1 MKNTLI
7 MPFLLFIAF
16 ALSGTL
22 QAQDAKIKAVEFKSF
37 ERLPDQPKDA
47 DLILTKK
54 EIKEFDEKNRLTKL
68 EVHLANPIGELVKN
82 KIQKQ
87 EFQQNFRTTEVAT
100 FDEMGDPILNTKSYV
115 SNKSKL
121 TIKEE
126 FTDYLKAPNQKYTK
140 MFSYNSIGKPDKITL
155 TNKDSRKVGEEMYKY
170 NKDNEETF
178 YKKWEVFPD
187 GKKYMEIKK
196 TAYTQEGFLAS
207 SEKTVKDGKDL
218 YKDLITFQRNKVKE
232 HLKFKNGEQ
241 ISSFGGAKAGYDPSK
256 ARVLRE
262 FGGSNSSGSGGFG
275 GFGLW
280 TNEDEFDD
288 KGNKIKTT
296 QMAGEEITQIIT
308 YSYDKNS
315 NLTETKKVSFNEG
328 KETSTSKEVLE
339 YDRHN
344 NLLKKMLYQDEKLI
358 SKYTYDYTYF

>member
-1 MKNTLI
+1 

-22 QAQDAKIKAVEFKSF
+22 QAQDAKIKSVEFNSF
-37 ERLPDQPKDA
+37 ERLPEQPKDA

-54 EIKEFDEKNRLTKL
+54 EIKAYDEKKRLVKL

-82 KIQKQ
+82 QIRNQ
-87 EFQQNFRTTEVAT
+87 EWQQNFRTDEVAT
-100 FDEMGDPILNTKSYV
+100 FDEMGDPILKTKSYI
-115 SNKSKL
+115 SNKSRL

-126 FTDYLKAPNQKYTK
+126 FVDYFKAPGQQYTK
-140 MFSYNSIGKPDKITL
+140 MFSYTATGKPDKITL
-155 TNKDSRKVGEEMYKY
+155 TNNDSRKVGEEMYKY

-178 YKKWEVFPD
+178 YKKWEVYPD

-207 SEKTVKDGKDL
+207 SEKTVKDGKDT

-232 HLKFKNGEQ
+232 HLKYKNGEQ
-241 ISSFGGAKAGYDPSK
+241 ISSFGGAKAGYKPGE
-256 ARVLRE
+256 ARVLME
-262 FGGSNSSGSGGFG
+262 FGNGGNGGGGGFG

-296 QMAGEEITQIIT
+296 QLAGEEITQVIT
-308 YSYDKNS
+308 YSYDKKS
-315 NLTETKKVSFNEG
+315 NLTETKKVSYNEG

-344 NLLKKMLYQDEKLI
+344 NLLKKALYQDDKLI

>member
-7 MPFLLFIAF
+7 MPFLLFVAF

-22 QAQDAKIKAVEFKSF
+22 QAQDAKIKSVEFKSY
-37 ERLPDQPKDA
+37 ERLPDQPKDS

-54 EIKEFDEKNRLTKL
+54 EIKEYDEKNRMIKL
-68 EVHLANPIGELVKN
+68 ELHLANPIGELVKN
-82 KIQKQ
+82 KIRTQ
-87 EFQQNFRTTEVAT
+87 EWQQNFRTDEVAT
-100 FDEMGDPILNTKSYV
+100 FDEMGDPILTTKSYI

-126 FTDYLKAPNQKYTK
+126 YTDYIKAPGHQYTK
-140 MFSYNSIGKPDKITL
+140 MFSYTSTGKPEKITL
-155 TNKDSRKVGEEMYKY
+155 TNKDSRKVGEEVYKY
-170 NKDNEETF
+170 NNDNEETY
-178 YKKWEVFPD
+178 YKKWEVLPN

-207 SEKTVKDGKDL
+207 SEKMVKDGKDV

-241 ISSFGGAKAGYDPSK
+241 ISNFGGAKAGYDPSK
-256 ARVLRE
+256 ARVLME
-262 FGGSNSSGSGGFG
+262 FGGGDSGGGGFG

-315 NLTETKKVSFNEG
+315 NLTETKKVSFHEG
-328 KETSTSKEVLE
+328 KETSSSKEVLE

-344 NLLKKMLYQDEKLI
+344 NLLKKALYQDEKLI

>member
-22 QAQDAKIKAVEFKSF
+22 QAQDAKIKSVEFKSF
-37 ERLPDQPKDA
+37 ERLPEQDKDS
-47 DLILTKK
+47 DLVLTKK
-54 EIKEFDEKNRLTKL
+54 EIKAFDEKSRMVKL
-68 EVHLANPIGELVKN
+68 EVHLANPIGELTKN
-82 KIQKQ
+82 QIRNQ
-87 EFQQNFRTTEVAT
+87 EWQQNFRTDEVAT
-100 FDEMGDPILNTKSYV
+100 FDEMGDPILKTKSYI
-115 SNKSKL
+115 SNKSRL
-121 TIKEE
+121 VIKEE
-126 FTDYLKAPNQKYTK
+126 FVDYLKAPEELYTK
-140 MFSYNSIGKPDKITL
+140 LFSYTSTGKPDKITL

-207 SEKTVKDGKDL
+207 SEQLVKDGKDT

-262 FGGSNSSGSGGFG
+262 FGNSGGGDGFG

-296 QMAGEEITQIIT
+296 QLAGEEITQVIT
-308 YSYDKNS
+308 YSYDKKS

-344 NLLKKMLYQDEKLI
+344 NLLKKALYQDEKLI
-358 SKYTYDYTYF
+358 SKFTYDYTYF